1 MNPGRGS
8 KVVNP
13 FYVTMVLPFF
23 PLRGCDLQEKLI
35 RAGFFVDPE
44 GVFKSIEEFWDGEI

>member
-1 MNPGRGS
+1 MS
-8 KVVNP
+8 
-13 FYVTMVLPFF
+13 YIFF
-23 PLRGCDLQEKLI
+23 FHLRGCDLQEKLI